1 MPKSSDWSQI
11 LRREIF
17 PRVQKPA
24 RYIGGEWNEIRKDLR
39 RHVDC
44 RVALAFPDVY
54 EIGFSYLGFQILYEH
69 LNRHPRIFAERVFSP
84 WTDAEQLLRQQRV
97 PLVSLETGTRL
108 SDFDVVGVT
117 LQHELSYTNVL
128 NLLDLGGIPVTAAQR
143 GLEHPL
149 VVGGGP
155 GAANPE
161 PVAAAFDLLVLGDGE
176 KAFLDVILRHQE
188 LRSRPRAERLRELAH
203 LPGVYVPSLYE
214 PRYAADGAF
223 AGVTPLAGAPPLVQR
238 RVEAPPSLPRAPLVP
253 YLGVTHDRISAELFR
268 GCARGCRF
276 CQAGML
282 TRPVRERDPQELFSQ
297 LLEMVRAT
305 GYEEVSFTALSSGDY
320 TQIVPLLRCLLPPLA
335 AERVALSLP
344 SLRLDSFQREL
355 AEIVRVVRRTGL
367 TFAPEAG
374 SDRLRR
380 VINKPL
386 DEEQLLRNLASVF
399 AEGWDLVKL
408 YFMLG
413 LPTETDADVEAIGR
427 LVRRLLDAGR
437 SGGTS
442 RRGPRFNLG
451 LNLFVPK
458 PHTPFQWEPQL
469 PREEA
474 QRRWQAL
481 ARVLPRTIGLPRD
494 RRLRD
499 ELDRSYLEAV
509 LARGDRRLWPAILRA
524 WELGARFD
532 SWGDQFRFGLWEQAF
547 RETGTD
553 PDRYALAVRPLDAPL
568 PWDHLQ
574 VGVTRA
580 FLEAEHRRSLA
591 GETTPDCRLEGPCR
605 QCGAREPG
613 TCPLPAA
620 PPLNQAAVPAPAAG
634 PRPEREAV
642 RLRLRYR
649 KTGDLRFV
657 GHLDLVNLFRR
668 AARRA
673 GLPLHYSVGF
683 HPQPSLAFGP
693 PLSLG
698 YVGLA
703 EWVDLGL
710 DQWRDPRE
718 MMPALNAKLPAG
730 LQVEA
735 CREVPLSTPALSE
748 QIQAGEY
755 LLQFPGR
762 EGLGDRIGRRIQELA
777 SATELTRPQWSKHG
791 TVEVDLKPA
800 VRELLLLPDRQPANA
815 PAVRLLHSTE
825 APRAAKV
832 STLVQYLC
840 GAEGEPWEV
849 QVTRLASGRWSQ
861 GKITI
866 P

>member
-1 MPKSSDWSQI
+1 MSKTTEWSQI
-11 LRREIF
+11 LRRDVF

-24 RYIGGEWNEIRKDLR
+24 RYIGGEWNEIRKDPR
-39 RHVDC
+39 QVDC
-44 RVALAFPDVY
+44 RAVLAFPDVY
-54 EIGFSYLGFQILYEH
+54 EIGFSYLGFQILYEL
-69 LNRHPRIFAERVFSP
+69 LNRHPRVYAERVFSP
-84 WTDAEQLLRQQRV
+84 WTDAEQLLRERRL
-97 PLVSLETGTRL
+97 PLVSLETGTPL
-108 SDFDVVGVT
+108 SDFGVVGVT

-128 NLLDLGGIPVTAAQR
+128 NLLDLGGIPVAAR
-143 GLEHPL
+143 ARTDEHPL
-149 VVGGGP
+149 VAGGGP

-161 PVAAAFDLLVLGDGE
+161 PLAEVFDLLVLGDGE
-176 KAFLDVILRHQE
+176 QAFLEVILRHHE
-188 LRSRPRAERLRELAH
+188 LRSRPRGERLRELAK

-214 PRYAADGAF
+214 PQYGADGGFQGIA
-223 AGVTPLAGAPPLVQR
+223 PLAGAPPVVR
-238 RVEAPPSLPRAPLVP
+238 RRSEAPPALPRTPLVP
-253 YLGVTHDRISAELFR
+253 YLGVTHDRLSTELFR

-282 TRPVRERDPQELFSQ
+282 NRPVRERDPQEVFGQ

-320 TQIVPLLRCLLPPLA
+320 TQVVPLLRCLLPPLA

-386 DEEQLLRNLASVF
+386 DEEQLLRNLGSVF

-413 LPTETDADVEAIGR
+413 LPTETEEDVAAIGR

-437 SGGTS
+437 AGATS
-442 RRGPRFNLG
+442 RRAPRFNLG
-451 LNLFVPK
+451 LTLFVPK

-469 PREEA
+469 PRAEA
-474 QRRWQAL
+474 QRRWQLL
-481 ARVLPRTIGLPRD
+481 ARSLPRSVGLPHD
-494 RRLRD
+494 RRLKE
-499 ELDRSYLEAV
+499 ELDHSYLEAV
-509 LARGDRRLWPAILRA
+509 LARGDRRLWPAVKRA

-532 SWGDQFRFGLWEQAF
+532 SWGDQFRFELWEQAF
-547 RETGTD
+547 RETGVD
-553 PDRYALAVRPLDAPL
+553 PDRYALAARPVDAPL
-568 PWDHLQ
+568 PWDHLDT
-574 VGVTRA
+574 GVTRA
-580 FLEAEHRRSLA
+580 FLEDERRRALA
-591 GETTPDCRLEGPCR
+591 GETTPDCRLDGPCR
-605 QCGAREPG
+605 QCGAGEPG
-613 TCPLPAA
+613 ACPLPAA
-620 PPLNQAAVPAPAAG
+620 PGGMTSPAPAAA
-634 PRPEREAV
+634 PSRPERETV

-683 HPQPSLAFGP
+683 HPQPALAFGP

-698 YVGLA
+698 YTGLA
-703 EWVDLGL
+703 EWLDIGL

-718 MMPALNAKLPAG
+718 MAPALNAKLPGG

-735 CREVPLSTPALSE
+735 CREIPLSTPALSE

-755 LLQFPGR
+755 LLKFPGR
-762 EGLGDRIGRRIQELA
+762 QGLQELLA
-777 SATELTRPQWSKHG
+777 ERIRALQAADQLLRPQWSKRG
-791 TVEVDLKPA
+791 TVDVDLKTS
-800 VRELLLLPDRQPANA
+800 VRELALQPSEAETA
-815 PAVRLLHSTE
+815 DLRLLHSTE
-825 APRAAKV
+825 APHAAKV

-840 GAEGEPWEV
+840 EPGAEPWEV
-849 QVTRLASGRWSQ
+849 LVTRTASGRISQ

>member
-1 MPKSSDWSQI
+1 MLKTSEWSQI
-11 LRREIF
+11 LRRDVF

-24 RYIGGEWNEIRKDLR
+24 RYIGGEWNEIRKDPR
-39 RHVDC
+39 QVEC
-44 RVALAFPDVY
+44 RVVLAFPDVY

-69 LNRHPRIFAERVFSP
+69 LNRHPAVYAERVFSP
-84 WTDAEQLLRQQRV
+84 WTDAEELLRQRRL
-97 PLVSLETGTRL
+97 PLVSLETGTPL
-108 SDFDVVGVT
+108 ADFDVVGIT
-117 LQHELSYTNVL
+117 LQHELSFT
-128 NLLDLGGIPVTAAQR
+128 NLLTLLELGGIPVAARQR
-143 GLEHPL
+143 GPEHPL

-155 GAANPE
+155 GAVNPE
-161 PVAAAFDLLVLGDGE
+161 PVAEAFDLLVLGDGE
-176 KAFLDVILRHQE
+176 QAFLEVILRHRE
-188 LRSRPRAERLRELAH
+188 MRSRPRGERLRELAKI
-203 LPGVYVPSLYE
+203 PGVYVPSLYE

-223 AGVTPLAGAPPLVQR
+223 AGITPLAGAPAVVER
-238 RVEAPPSLPRAPLVP
+238 RTEAPPGLPRAPLVP
-253 YLGVTHDRISAELFR
+253 YLGVTHDRLSAELFR

-276 CQAGML
+276 CQAGMIS
-282 TRPVRERDPQELFSQ
+282 RPVRERDPQELLGQ

-380 VINKPL
+380 TINKPL
-386 DEEQLLRNLASVF
+386 DEEQLLRNLSSVF

-413 LPTETDADVEAIGR
+413 LPTETDEDVAAIAR

-437 SGGTS
+437 AGGSS

-451 LNLFVPK
+451 LTLFVPK

-481 ARVLPRTIGLPRD
+481 GRALPRSVGLPYD
-494 RRLRD
+494 RRLRE
-499 ELDRSYLEAV
+499 ELDHSYLEAV

-532 SWGDQFRFGLWEQAF
+532 SWGDQFRFSLWQQAF
-547 RETGTD
+547 RETGVD
-553 PDRYALAVRPLDAPL
+553 PDRYALASRPLDAPL
-568 PWDHLQ
+568 AWDHLRP
-574 VGVTRA
+574 GVTRA
-580 FLEAEHRRSLA
+580 FLEEERRRSLA

-605 QCGAREPG
+605 QCGAGAPG
-613 TCPLPAA
+613 ACPLPAA
-620 PPLNQAAVPAPAAG
+620 PALDRPAAPAPVLS
-634 PRPEREAV
+634 RPEREAV

-668 AARRA
+668 GARRA

-698 YVGLA
+698 YEGLA
-703 EWVDLGL
+703 EWMDLGL

-718 MMPALNAKLPAG
+718 VLPALNAKLPAG

-735 CREVPLSTPALSE
+735 CREIPLSTPALSE
-748 QIQAGEY
+748 QILAGEY
-755 LLQFPGR
+755 ALKFPGR
-762 EGLGDRIGRRIQELA
+762 PGLREKVGERIQALLA
-777 SATELTRPQWSKHG
+777 AGEMLRPQWSKHG
-791 TVEVDLKPA
+791 TVAVDLKSS
-800 VRELLLLPDRQPANA
+800 VRDLTLPDESGE
-815 PAVRLLHSTE
+815 VRMLHSTE

-840 GAEGEPWEV
+840 GAEAEPWEV
-849 QVTRLASGRWSQ
+849 LVTRLASGRWSQ